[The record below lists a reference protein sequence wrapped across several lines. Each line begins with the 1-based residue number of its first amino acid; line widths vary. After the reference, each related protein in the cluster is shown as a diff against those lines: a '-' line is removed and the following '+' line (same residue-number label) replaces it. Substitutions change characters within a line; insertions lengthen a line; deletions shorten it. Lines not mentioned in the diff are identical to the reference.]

1 MFNVPTI
8 IGCFALLL
16 LLGGIVSS
24 AKLLCGPA
32 SRRLDASLVSSRPAE
47 LSSIL
52 LLGSLV
58 LSLAAAGLAVTW
70 RFLS

>member
-24 AKLLCGPA
+24 AKLLYGPA

-52 LLGSLV
+52 LLGSLA